1 MGRNKISIQKI
12 KDEKIRNITYYKRK
26 KGLIKK
32 AMELAFLCDVDIF
45 VSIFPKCITLN
56 QLLIFCSTNN
66 VDNFIDNYIKNPLL
80 KKEIYSLKDYGLL
93 FTNNVLNEE
102 QQRQIKELE
111 SNNIKD
117 NNINDINN
125 NKDKIN
131 KIKYFISK
139 CPSNLDVNKEKS
151 NIINK
156 IEEPKKEIKEQE
168 KLNNISEQK
177 ILNLPNIPNFFNDK
191 YENLDKA
198 NNNYMNIN
206 NNIFNNNM
214 ININDINN
222 NQNPLSNNF
231 IDNIGKCDL
240 FKVQNQLDLNK
251 ILLSK
256 SQIPIN
262 PLNQLLLKNSNNL
275 SLFNNLQNISTS
287 KSPLL
292 DFPLSLLGR
301 NIFNNN
307 ISPLNYG
314 GVNNIINANNFLCRK
329 RLDTDII

>member
-1 MGRNKISIQKI
+1 MI
-12 KDEKIRNITYYKRK
+12 
-26 KGLIKK
+26 
-32 AMELAFLCDVDIF
+32 
-45 VSIFPKCITLN
+45 
-56 QLLIFCSTNN
+56 
-66 VDNFIDNYIKNPLL
+66 
-80 KKEIYSLKDYGLL
+80 
-93 FTNNVLNEE
+93 
-102 QQRQIKELE
+102 
-111 SNNIKD
+111 NIKD
-117 NNINDINN
+117 INH
-125 NKDKIN
+125 
-131 KIKYFISK
+131 
-139 CPSNLDVNKEKS
+139 
-151 NIINK
+151 
-156 IEEPKKEIKEQE
+156 
-168 KLNNISEQK
+168 
-177 ILNLPNIPNFFNDK
+177 
-191 YENLDKA
+191 
-198 NNNYMNIN
+198 
-206 NNIFNNNM
+206 
-214 ININDINN
+214 

-314 GVNNIINANNFLCRK
+314 GVNNIINTNNFLC
-329 RLDTDII
+329 LYCVML